1 MTVEWKETLQF
12 YMFMVPWVCRHRNE
26 EIVLSPHTTITKFFF
41 HSHFFLLFTVCAQ
54 CKSIP

>member
-41 HSHFFLLFTVCAQ
+41 F
-54 CKSIP
+54 